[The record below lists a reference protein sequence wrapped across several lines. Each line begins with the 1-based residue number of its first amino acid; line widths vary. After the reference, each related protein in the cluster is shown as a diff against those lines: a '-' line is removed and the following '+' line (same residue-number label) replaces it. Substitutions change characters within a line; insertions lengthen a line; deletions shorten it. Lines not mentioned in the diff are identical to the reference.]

1 VAKASFRLTGFLGL
15 QDKLARLPKSAFI
28 EVGIACH
35 QTALAVQRRARQL
48 APKDKGDLMR
58 AIQVAGRSANW
69 RVGLVDEDVLSRG
82 GRNTA
87 HRNPSVY
94 GVWYELGF
102 TTRKIL
108 KHSFMGPA
116 AAAEEGPHEDRLRA
130 AASGIERVMA
140 A

>member
-1 VAKASFRLTGFLGL
+1 MARASFQLHGFTGL
-15 QDKLARLPKSAFI
+15 QQALGALPKSVYAA
-28 EVGIACH
+28 VGIACH
-35 QTALAVQRRARQL
+35 QTALAVQQRARQL
-48 APKDKGDLMR
+48 APKDKGDLAR
-58 AIQVAGRSANW
+58 AITVQGRSANW

-94 GVWYELGF
+94 GVWYEFGF

-108 KHSFMGPA
+108 KHPFMGPA
-116 AAAEEGPHEDRLRA
+116 AAAEEGPHEDRLRDA
-130 AASGIERVMA
+130 ANAIERGQA